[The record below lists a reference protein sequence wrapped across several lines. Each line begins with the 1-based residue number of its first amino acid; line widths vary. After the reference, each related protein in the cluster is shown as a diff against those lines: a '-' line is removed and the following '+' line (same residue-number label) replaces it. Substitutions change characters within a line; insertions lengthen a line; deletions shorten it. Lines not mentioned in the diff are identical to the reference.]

1 MSAFA
6 TQLASIIEH
15 QFAGNQAR
23 FSEVANVYGST
34 VSRLVREEVV
44 PSAETIEA
52 FAKGLPKES
61 AAALCGAFLRDL
73 IPHALRSDVAVWL
86 SHETGGLKPT
96 SPKAFEMLDPESRE
110 SITLL
115 TTLALENREAR
126 NALNCTA
133 NFLRGTTVS
142 SKPKED
148 PISLQAD
155 KLVRR
160 RIQRQKP
167 ASES

>member
-23 FSEVANVYGST
+23 FSEVAHVYGST

-52 FAKGLPKES
+52 FAKSLPRES

-73 IPHALRSDVAVWL
+73 IPHELRSDVAVWL
-86 SHETGGLKPT
+86 SHEMVGSKPK
-96 SPKAFEMLDPESRE
+96 SPLALELLDPESRE

-115 TTLALENREAR
+115 ATLALENHEAR
-126 NALNCTA
+126 HALNCTA
-133 NFLRGTTVS
+133 NFLRGEQLS
-142 SKPKED
+142 SKPTED
-148 PISLQAD
+148 PVSIRAD
-155 KLVRR
+155 KLVRH
-160 RIQRQKP
+160 RIRRQKP
-167 ASES
+167 AAE